1 MEKKKKKIPPYIG
14 DIVSI
19 VMSFVLAGVT
29 IYSSFGSIAFIPL
42 VIFYIF
48 MGFLRL
54 IILLCEIKI
63 TKSGVDLATRFVKE
77 RRILRLTGLFVFLF
91 NIPFSSVLGVLIARQ
106 PSSIYTRFTWAAIGF
121 AVFVVIKF
129 IVSIALLL
137 RARSSYSPYRETIC
151 CLSFISAL
159 MTLITLEVTLIVVF
173 DTSSL
178 LWTILEVITAVFI
191 AFVVLILSLVM
202 MIARRV
208 PKELRKQ

>member
-1 MEKKKKKIPPYIG
+1 MEQKKKKLPPYIG

-42 VIFYIF
+42 VVFYIF
-48 MGFLRL
+48 MGILRL
-54 IILLCEIKI
+54 IILLCEVRIAKTATDI
-63 TKSGVDLATRFVKE
+63 TVRFKRE

-106 PSSIYTRFTWAAIGF
+106 PSSIYTRFTWAIFGF
-121 AVFVVIKF
+121 AAFVVIKF
-129 IVSIALLL
+129 IVSIVLLL
-137 RARSSYSPYRETIC
+137 RARDSYSPYRETIC

-159 MTLITLEVTLIVVF
+159 MTLLTLEVTLIVVF
-173 DTSSL
+173 ETSGF
-178 LWTILEVITAVFI
+178 LWTVLEVITAVVI
-191 AFVVLILSLVM
+191 AFVVLILSIVM

-208 PKELRKQ
+208 PKELRK

>member
-1 MEKKKKKIPPYIG
+1 MEQKKKKLPPYIG

-42 VIFYIF
+42 VVFYIF
-48 MGFLRL
+48 MGILRL
-54 IILLCEIKI
+54 IILLSEIRINKTSHDI
-63 TKSGVDLATRFVKE
+63 VTKFRRE

-106 PSSIYTRFTWAAIGF
+106 PSSIYDRFTWAVFGF
-121 AVFVVIKF
+121 AAFVVIKF
-129 IVSIALLL
+129 IVSIVLLT
-137 RARSSYSPYRETIC
+137 RARDSYSPYRETIC

-159 MTLITLEVTLIVVF
+159 MTLLTLEVTLIVVF
-173 DTSSL
+173 ETSGF
-178 LWTILEVITAVFI
+178 LWTVLEVITAVVI
-191 AFVVLILSLVM
+191 AFVVLVLSIVM

-208 PKELRKQ
+208 PKELRK